1 MNETK
6 LKPCP
11 FCGGKAELKKSK
23 LPDDIAFDGY
33 LYCVVC
39 QCGYKVAM
47 RDSAATR
54 ESEEYI
60 IDFWNRRAT
69 DEQ

>member
-11 FCGGKAELKKSK
+11 FCGGKAELKKRK
-23 LPDDIAFDGY
+23 FPDDTAFDGY

-39 QCGYKVAM
+39 QCGYQV
-47 RDSAATR
+47 ATR

-60 IDFWNRRAT
+60 IDYWNRRAT
-69 DEQ
+69 DERAD